1 MEKSVN
7 QKTKSAIKTDEKEL
21 VTRAQAGDFAAFTSL
36 IEQYRPRIFGLAL
49 KLAKNRED
57 AEDIFQETFLK
68 AIDNIKKFRAES
80 AFGTWLYAIA
90 VNVVRAKYS
99 DENKKELLPLEDYLP
114 SSHGHGHP
122 DTDLPELLDWNDPL
136 SKLTDDEVR
145 KMIDAAIHE
154 LPLKYRTPFLLRY
167 MQDMSLQEVADTL
180 RLKLPA
186 AKSRIL
192 RARLALRDK
201 LNNYLSEDDKHV
213 AL

>member
-1 MEKSVN
+1 MN
-7 QKTKSAIKTDEKEL
+7 QKGKTAIKISEREL
-21 VTRAQAGDFAAFTSL
+21 VAKAQAGDFAAFTRL
-36 IEQYRPRIFGLAL
+36 IEAYRPRIFGLAL

-80 AFGTWLYAIA
+80 TFGTWLYAIA

-99 DENKKELLPLEDYLP
+99 DENKQELLPIEDYLP
-114 SSHGHGHP
+114 SSHGRGHP

-145 KMIDAAIHE
+145 NMIDAAIHE

-167 MQDMSLQEVADTL
+167 TQDMSLQEVANTL
-180 RLKLPA
+180 HLGLAA

-201 LNNYLSEDDKHV
+201 LNDYLSEDDKHV

>member
-1 MEKSVN
+1 MN
-7 QKTKSAIKTDEKEL
+7 QKTKSAIKINEKEL
-21 VTRAQAGDFAAFTSL
+21 VAKAQAGDFTAFTSL
-36 IEQYRPRIFGLAL
+36 IEEYRPRIFGLAL

-136 SKLTDDEVR
+136 SKLTDDEIR
-145 KMIDAAIHE
+145 KMIDVAIHE

>member
-1 MEKSVN
+1 MN
-7 QKTKSAIKTDEKEL
+7 QKGKTAIKTSEKEL
-21 VTRAQAGDFAAFTSL
+21 VAKAQSGDFAAFTRL
-36 IEQYRPRIFGLAL
+36 IEAYRPRIFGLAL

-80 AFGTWLYAIA
+80 TFGTWLYAIA

-99 DENKKELLPLEDYLP
+99 DENKQELLPIEDYLP
-114 SSHGHGHP
+114 SSHGRGHP

-145 KMIDAAIHE
+145 NMIDAAIHE

-167 MQDMSLQEVADTL
+167 TQDMSLQEVADTL
-180 RLKLPA
+180 HLSLAA

-201 LNNYLSEDDKHV
+201 LNDYLSEDDKHV